1 MVQGSS
7 KATGDAAEHRALAF
21 LQKQGLRLLERNY
34 RVARGPFARGAE
46 IDLIMQDD
54 QSTLIFVEVRARHQ
68 RTQGG
73 AAASIT
79 LTKQRRIVRAAQYYL
94 MQWNEL
100 PACRFDVVVIEGNE
114 MKWLQAAF
122 EAVV

>member
-1 MVQGSS
+1 MQGSS
-7 KATGDAAEHRALAF
+7 KATGDAAETRALDY
-21 LQKQGLRLLERNY
+21 LEKQGLVLLERNY

-46 IDLIMQDD
+46 IDLIMQDPEA
-54 QSTLIFVEVRARHQ
+54 TVVFVEVRARKN

-79 LTKQRRIVRAAQYYL
+79 LTKQRRIIRAAQHYL
-94 MQWNEL
+94 MRWPVL
-100 PACRFDVVVIEGNE
+100 PACRFDVVTLEQDDLI
-114 MKWLQAAF
+114 WLPGAF

>member
-1 MVQGSS
+1 MVQSGS
-7 KATGDAAEHRALAF
+7 KATGDAAESRALAF

-54 QSTLIFVEVRARHQ
+54 QETLIFVEVRARNQ
-68 RTQGG
+68 LTQGG

-94 MQWNEL
+94 MQWYEL
-100 PACRFDVVVIEGNE
+100 PACRFDAVVIEGNE